1 MIHDKNDEFL
11 RDLFR
16 ISFELFEVMNQFDW
30 LNQQVIVETIFQKN
44 KSDEV
49 KDQY

>member
-1 MIHDKNDEFL
+1 
-11 RDLFR
+11 
-16 ISFELFEVMNQFDW
+16 MNQFDW